1 MVLPEKTIERLSK
14 YRRVL
19 ITLNYNQKGY
29 IYSHELA
36 NLIHITPEQVRRDMM
51 LIGYSGTLRRGY
63 EVNQLIEKI
72 NSIIDGNTL
81 QNVALVGIGNL
92 GRAMLNYLKDK
103 NRYLKIIACFDNDQ
117 NKIGKMCCGIP
128 CYSINDASTHI
139 KELKINIAILTVPT
153 TAAIEVSEILIKAS
167 IKGIL
172 NFTTIPL
179 KVPSNIYLEEYD
191 MITSLEKVAYFT
203 QFIK

>member
-1 MVLPEKTIERLSK
+1 MILPEKTIERLSK

-19 ITLNYNQKGY
+19 ITLNYDQKGY
-29 IYSHELA
+29 IYSYELA

-51 LIGYSGTLRRGY
+51 LIGYNGTLRRGY
-63 EVNQLIEKI
+63 EVNKLIEKI
-72 NSIIDGNTL
+72 NSIIDGNTV

-103 NRYLKIIACFDNDQ
+103 NKYLKIIACFDNDQ
-117 NKIGKMCCGIP
+117 NKIGKMCCGVP
-128 CYSINDASTHI
+128 CYFINDAVTLI
-139 KELKINIAILTVPT
+139 NELNINIAVLTVPT
-153 TAAIEVSEILIKAS
+153 TVAIEVSEILIKS
-167 IKGIL
+167 GIKGIL

-203 QFIK
+203 QFNK